1 MAKLRADRRNYKNA
15 FKTHAN
21 AYDQWNIG
29 SDNSRRL
36 ILCYCVE
43 CGLKCLIMENDSIYK
58 LSQANEETKAVLG
71 SHDFRML
78 LKKVNQSGNYIFKQ
92 FVTEYGETVIPSEYH
107 QLCRYKIAPKEID
120 DLNEFDDT
128 LVQIKEWLKEVI

>member
-1 MAKLRADRRNYKNA
+1 
-15 FKTHAN
+15 
-21 AYDQWNIG
+21 
-29 SDNSRRL
+29 
-36 ILCYCVE
+36 
-43 CGLKCLIMENDSIYK
+43 MENDSIFRI
-58 LSQANEETKAVLG
+58 SQANEETKAALG

-78 LKKVNQSGNYIFKQ
+78 LKKVNQAGNYIFKQ

-107 QLCRYKIAPKEID
+107 QLCRYKIAPKEIN